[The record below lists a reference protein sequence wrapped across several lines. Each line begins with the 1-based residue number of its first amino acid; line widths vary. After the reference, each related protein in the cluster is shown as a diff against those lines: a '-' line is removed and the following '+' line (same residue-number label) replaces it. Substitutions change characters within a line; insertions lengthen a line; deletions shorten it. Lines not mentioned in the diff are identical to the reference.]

1 MAKKGKAKARKRA
14 GKRGVK
20 DLSPRSAKGKSV
32 KGGASSANNLKQVG
46 LGVHNYHG
54 VAQQIARSIINPA

>member
-20 DLSPRSAKGKSV
+20 DLSPRSAKGMSV
-32 KGGASSANNLKQVG
+32 KGGANSANNLKQIG
-46 LGVHNYHG
+46 LGIHNYEG
-54 VAQQIARSIINPA
+54 VSAQIRRSIVNPA

>member
-14 GKRGVK
+14 GKRSVK

-32 KGGASSANNLKQVG
+32 KGGASA
-46 LGVHNYHG
+46 
-54 VAQQIARSIINPA
+54 NPA

>member
-1 MAKKGKAKARKRA
+1 MAKKCKAKARKRA

-32 KGGASSANNLKQVG
+32 KGGGSGNNLKQLG
-46 LGVHNYHG
+46 LGIHNYG
-54 VAQQIARSIINPA
+54 GGSAQIRRSIVNPA